1 MKPAISI
8 DFGAAYTKVAIRK
21 EPDSPSELLNHASLD
36 LDPLHVCIPTIAAWS
51 ASRDR
56 WVFGAD
62 AADMRSNDDI
72 HVFRNWK
79 KALFESGERIFD
91 PASQV
96 GSVFHQ
102 APAIEGQEDP
112 KMKARAVGLK
122 YFHWLKQELVPS
134 MVGNGTMADRSIMR
148 ICIPDFA
155 LNSLEASSFDDL
167 LTDAG
172 WQTMSS
178 FCISEP
184 LANLT
189 GALSQG
195 RNYMSMDEDGETMPD
210 VTRIFEGSD
219 LIKFI
224 NSFDASAGDDAE
236 PPSVYSVLI
245 IDVGAYTADFG
256 LVAIDL
262 ESLGYFPLC
271 ETNSEPLGISHLDEM
286 VQNRLPADKKAALR
300 QLSSLDLEKM
310 RRSVYSE
317 EVAWE
322 HPEVGKIGAEGEAEI
337 VTDCINQLATEIGKS
352 LDGFLL
358 EHQSPT
364 VDEVIMTGGGNNI
377 PRLVDALGKQL
388 AGKGAK
394 TFHAANVQNTI
405 GDARAVALDPQV
417 VRGASAIGGASV
429 LFGDV

>member
-8 DFGAAYTKVAIRK
+8 DFGAAYTKVAIRRQ
-21 EPDSPSELLNHASLD
+21 PDTPSELLNHDSLD

-51 ASRDR
+51 ASRDQ

-62 AADMRSNDDI
+62 AADMRSSDDI
-72 HVFRNWK
+72 YVFRNWK
-79 KALFESGERIFD
+79 KALFESGDKIFD
-91 PASQV
+91 PESQV
-96 GSVFHQ
+96 GSIFYQ
-102 APAIEGQEDP
+102 APAIEGETDP
-112 KMKARAVGLK
+112 KMKARTVGLK
-122 YFHWLKQELVPS
+122 YFHWLKNELVPS
-134 MVGNGTMADRSIMR
+134 MAGSGGVTEEAIMR

-172 WQTMSS
+172 WKTLSS

-195 RNYMSMDEDGETMPD
+195 RNFMNQDDDGEPMPD
-210 VTRIFEGSD
+210 VSQIFQGSD
-219 LIKFI
+219 LINFI
-224 NSFDASAGDDAE
+224 NSFDASTMDEE

-286 VQNRLPADKKAALR
+286 VQNRLPDAKKQAIR
-300 QLSSLDLEKM
+300 KLSSMDLEKM

-317 EVAWE
+317 ETAWE
-322 HPEVGKIGAEGEAEI
+322 HPEVGKIGEADEAAI
-337 VTDCINQLATEIGKS
+337 VQSCITELATEIGKS
-352 LDGFLL
+352 LDGFLN
-358 EHQSPT
+358 EHET
-364 VDEVIMTGGGNNI
+364 THIDEVILTGGGNNI
-377 PRLVDALGKQL
+377 PRLVDELGKQL
-388 AGKGAK
+388 SGKGAK
-394 TFHAANVQNTI
+394 TFHAANVKETI
-405 GDARAVALDPQV
+405 GSARAVPLNAEV

-429 LFGDV
+429 LFGDI

>member
-21 EPDSPSELLNHASLD
+21 LPDSPSELLNHTSLD

-51 ASRDR
+51 ASRDQ
-56 WVFGAD
+56 WVFGAE
-62 AADMRSNDDI
+62 AADLRSNDDI

-79 KALFESGERIFD
+79 KALFETGDRIFD
-91 PASQV
+91 PESQV
-96 GSVFHQ
+96 GSIFYR
-102 APAIEGQEDP
+102 APDIEGQSDP
-112 KMKARAVGLK
+112 KMKARTVGMK
-122 YFHWLKQELVPS
+122 YFHWLKNELVPT
-134 MVGNGTMADRSIMR
+134 MVGDGSITDDAIMR

-167 LTDAG
+167 LIDAG
-172 WQTMSS
+172 WKTLSS

-195 RNYMSMDEDGETMPD
+195 RNYMNTDDDGDLMPD
-210 VTRIFEGSD
+210 VSQIFAGSD

-224 NSFDASAGDDAE
+224 NSFDSADYSGE

-286 VQNRLPADKKAALR
+286 VQNRLPDAKKQAIR
-300 QLSSLDLEKM
+300 KLSSLDLEKM
-310 RRSVYSE
+310 RRAIYSDE
-317 EVAWE
+317 TSWE
-322 HPEVGKIGAEGEAEI
+322 HPEVGNIGAGDEANIIAE
-337 VTDCINQLATEIGKS
+337 CIEQLATEIGKS
-352 LDGFLL
+352 LNAFLD
-358 EHQSPT
+358 EHESSQ
-364 VDEVIMTGGGNNI
+364 VDEVILTGGGNNI
-377 PRLVDALGKQL
+377 PRLVDGLGKQL
-388 AGKGAK
+388 IGKGAK
-394 TFHAANVQNTI
+394 TFHAANVRDTI
-405 GDARAVALDPQV
+405 GNARAVPLNPQV